1 MSSPKFAKWM
11 ESIPSQSMQRV
22 SCTGGGASRIWMTST
37 SWRSS
42 WRSSN
47 RSRRCWIHLVQRG
60 LGRRRHRGGRGQ
72 HPAAGG
78 RHHVD
83 EANGSRLP
91 QEEPR
96 SDIAEELVTEE
107 IHLNCIDKSSIRPG
121 TTVTKLSRFLDKV
134 ITRQF
139 YTDTRRSSVSNNV
152 VITSPPFIYY
162 QIRLRDDNLSKLL
175 FYRAS

>member
-1 MSSPKFAKWM
+1 M
-11 ESIPSQSMQRV
+11 
-22 SCTGGGASRIWMTST
+22 
-37 SWRSS
+37 
-42 WRSSN
+42 
-47 RSRRCWIHLVQRG
+47 
-60 LGRRRHRGGRGQ
+60 
-72 HPAAGG
+72 
-78 RHHVD
+78 D
-83 EANGSRLP
+83 EANGSRL
-91 QEEPR
+91 QLHNRR